1 MLAACAF
8 SPRSE
13 PCPNVTFCLLS
24 DATVHPPVSETH
36 PYENLDPASM
46 PPDMGYG
53 CKMVDGVMHVYTTRK
68 TMEKWDL
75 YDGSLS
81 ARMLYLVV
89 LRVEGFLS
97 VFKHFVGSRVS
108 CLSFDVAN
116 RSTELDLPYPDLHE
130 YIADMNVMMALI
142 INGPV

>member
-1 MLAACAF
+1 MSCLTLRRPQTSPPICPTPLNRLSQRSGCSDQMLAACAF

-13 PCPNVTFCLLS
+13 PWHSVTFCLLS
-24 DATVHPPVSETH
+24 DATVHPPVSKTH

-89 LRVEGFLS
+89 LGVEGFLS
-97 VFKHFVGSRVS
+97 VFKQFFRQQ
-108 CLSFDVAN
+108 SF
-116 RSTELDLPYPDLHE
+116 LFKFWCC
-130 YIADMNVMMALI
+130 
-142 INGPV
+142 